1 MNGPLI
7 IGSFPPRTRRWSE
20 VHHWVDWKT
29 GERWFPRG
37 VDQPLGDATRDVGS
51 ANELARE
58 QAAVKRIQQ
67 AHLDHVESA
76 RRYATGLANEASF
89 LSEEGPRET
98 EAEVGDEDSEAAV
111 EAATARAAAGRT
123 LLAWK
128 RVRELEA
135 AGDALA
141 FGRLTTDEWGTDY
154 IGRMSV
160 IDGDEVYLIDWRAP
174 AAEPF
179 YRATPLEPLGVSH
192 RRHLHFTGSELTNY
206 SDEVFD
212 PDRIPENTSLRGE
225 AALLEILAARS
236 EGRMQ
241 SVVATIQ
248 AEQDAVIR
256 ASAKGPLLV
265 QGGPGTGK
273 TVVAL
278 HRAAYL
284 LYADRAALAETG
296 VLIVGPSPEFLTYIS
311 DVLPSL
317 GESGVVSVTADRL
330 FPGVLTDPDGSEE
343 VAELKGSAA
352 MADLLATAVAARR
365 RRPKEPLTVWY
376 GSLRV
381 NVSVELLERFVSLA
395 DRQATHNAGSGVLRQ
410 LLVEHVSRE
419 AYEPGFGGR
428 DDIRASLS
436 RSPDI
441 RLFLERHWPV
451 LSPEQMLNDLFGSKA
466 LLARAVEAAGLDASA
481 VDLLF
486 RPREREKELW
496 RRRWARSDVPL
507 LDELLWLLGDVSEAT
522 DVETDMEHEFA
533 DEDDVFSVDE
543 QRGDDPDIDGFE
555 DEEKLEPEPGEPEIE
570 SYDSWREGDEEEEWV

>member
-1 MNGPLI
+1 MQSIDEMNA
-7 IGSFPPRTRRWSE
+7 E
-20 VHHWVDWKT
+20 VLSLD
-29 GERWFPRG
+29 
-37 VDQPLGDATRDVGS
+37 
-51 ANELARE
+51 ELARE
-58 QAAVKRIQQ
+58 RLAVARIRE
-67 AHLDHVESA
+67 AHLAHIESA
-76 RRYATGLANEASF
+76 RRYATGLADEASF

-141 FGRLTTDEWGTDY
+141 FGRLTTNEWGTDY

-160 IDGDEVYLIDWRAP
+160 IDGDDVYLIDWRAP

-179 YRATPLEPLGVSH
+179 YRATPLEPLDVTH
-192 RRHLHFTGSELTNY
+192 RRHLHYTGAELTNY

-212 PDRIPENTSLRGE
+212 PDAVSNHASLRGE
-225 AALLEILAARS
+225 AALLAVLAARTD
-236 EGRMQ
+236 GRMQ
-241 SVVATIQ
+241 TVVATIQ

-330 FPGVLTDPDGSEE
+330 FPGVLTDPDASEE

-352 MADLLATAVAARR
+352 MADLLASAVELRK
-365 RRPKEPLTVWY
+365 RRPKEPLTVFY

-381 NVSVELLERFVSLA
+381 VVPAEDLERFFALA
-395 DRQATHNAGSGVLRQ
+395 ERQATYNAGAGMLGK
-410 LLVEHVSRE
+410 LLVEHVARHVS
-419 AYEPGFGGR
+419 EPGFENR
-428 DDIRASLS
+428 SDIAKSLARNDDLAM
-436 RSPDI
+436 
-441 RLFLERHWPV
+441 FAERHWPV
-451 LSPEQMLNDLFGSKA
+451 LSPEQMLNDLLGSRG
-466 LLARAVEAAGLDASA
+466 LLGRAVKEAGLPGAATDM
-481 VDLLF
+481 LY
-486 RPREREKELW
+486 REREREKELW
-496 RRRWARSDVPL
+496 RRRWAKSDVPL

-522 DVETDMEHEFA
+522 EVETDMEHEFA
-533 DEDDVFSVDE
+533 DEDDVFTMDE
-543 QRGDDPDIDGFE
+543 QRGSDPTIDGEE
-555 DEEKLEPEPGEPEIE
+555 DEDKLEPEPGQPEIE
-570 SYDSWREGDEEEEWV
+570 SYDSWREGPEEEERFF

>member
-1 MNGPLI
+1 M
-7 IGSFPPRTRRWSE
+7 T
-20 VHHWVDWKT
+20 
-29 GERWFPRG
+29 
-37 VDQPLGDATRDVGS
+37 DALTTPDLTTPELAS
-51 ANELARE
+51 AEELARE
-58 QAAVKRIQQ
+58 QVAVERIQQ
-67 AHLDHVESA
+67 AHLDHIESA
-76 RRYATGLANEASF
+76 RRYATGLADEASF

-141 FGRLTTDEWGTDY
+141 FGRLTTNEWGTDY

-160 IDGDEVYLIDWRAP
+160 IDGDDVYLIDWRAP

-192 RRHLHFTGSELTNY
+192 RRHLHYTGSELTNY

-212 PDRIPENTSLRGE
+212 PDSISEHTALRGE
-225 AALLEILAARS
+225 AALLSVLAAKS
-236 EGRMQ
+236 DGRMQ

-330 FPGVLTDPDGSEE
+330 FPGVLTDPDES
-343 VAELKGSAA
+343 VAHAQIKGSAG
-352 MADLLATAVAARR
+352 MAKLLASAVSMRR
-365 RRPKEPLTVWY
+365 RQPKEALTVWY

-381 NVSVELLERFVSLA
+381 IVSMADLDRYVTLA
-395 DRQATHNAGSGVLRQ
+395 NRQATHNAGAGVLRQ
-410 LLVEHVSRE
+410 MLVEHVSRE
-419 AYEPGFGGR
+419 AHEPGFGGR
-428 DDIRASLS
+428 DEVRSSLAN
-436 RSPDI
+436 SPDI

-466 LLARAVEAAGLDASA
+466 LLQRAGEHAGFDEATAE
-481 VDLLF
+481 LLY

-533 DEDDVFSVDE
+533 DEDDVFTVDE
-543 QRGDDPDIDGFE
+543 KRGDDPDIDGVD
-555 DEEKLEPEPGEPEIE
+555 DEEKLDPEPGEVEIE
-570 SYDSWREGDEEEEWV
+570 SYDEWREGEEDEWV

>member
-1 MNGPLI
+1 MD
-7 IGSFPPRTRRWSE
+7 SFAEPQPVVS
-20 VHHWVDWKT
+20 VD
-29 GERWFPRG
+29 
-37 VDQPLGDATRDVGS
+37 
-51 ANELARE
+51 ELARE
-58 QAAVKRIQQ
+58 KGAVNRIQD
-67 AHLDHVESA
+67 AHRAHVESA
-76 RRYATGLANEASF
+76 RRYATGLADEASF

-141 FGRLTTDEWGTDY
+141 FGRITSAEFGTDY

-160 IDGDEVYLIDWRAP
+160 IDGDDVYLIDWRAR

-179 YRATPLEPLGVSH
+179 YRATPLEPMGVSH
-192 RRHLHFTGSELTNY
+192 RRHLHYTDAELTNY
-206 SDEVFD
+206 SDEIFD
-212 PDRIPENTSLRGE
+212 ADTIGDHDSLRGE
-225 AALLEILAARS
+225 AALLATLATRS
-236 EGRMQ
+236 DGRMQ

-296 VLIVGPSPEFLTYIS
+296 VLIVGPSTEFLAYIS

-330 FPGVLTDPDGSEE
+330 FPGVLTDPDTSEV
-343 VAELKGSAA
+343 VADLKGSAT
-352 MADLLATAVAARR
+352 MAAVLADAVSRR
-365 RRPKEPLTVWY
+365 QRQPKEPLTAWY
-376 GSLRV
+376 GSRRV
-381 NVSVELLERFVSLA
+381 VVATAELQQFALLA
-395 DRQATHNAGSGVLRQ
+395 GRQATHNAGGGMLRR
-410 LLVEHVSRE
+410 LVVERLIDEVH
-419 AYEPGFGGR
+419 EPGFGERSDVR
-428 DDIRASLS
+428 DALNESAEVS
-436 RSPDI
+436 A
-441 RLFLERHWPV
+441 FCEAHWPV
-451 LSPEQMLNDLFGSKA
+451 LTPEQMLNDLFGSAA
-466 LLARAVEAAGLDASA
+466 LLGLSCSAAGLDESA
-481 VDLLF
+481 ADLLV
-486 RPREREKELW
+486 RRRVKERDLW
-496 RRRWARSDVPL
+496 RRRWYRSDVPL

-522 DVETDMEHEFA
+522 EVESDMEHEFA
-533 DEDDVFSVDE
+533 DEDDVFTVDE
-543 QRGDDPDIDGFE
+543 QRGEEADLD
-555 DEEKLEPEPGEPEIE
+555 DEEEGKLEPEPGADDVE
-570 SYDSWREGDEEEEWV
+570 SYDAWREGEEDEK

>member
-1 MNGPLI
+1 MCPVEHG
-7 IGSFPPRTRRWSE
+7 
-20 VHHWVDWKT
+20 K
-29 GERWFPRG
+29 WFARG
-37 VDQPLGDATRDVGS
+37 VINPLAESADVAS
-51 ANELARE
+51 EDELARE
-58 QAAVKRIQQ
+58 RAAVQRIQQ
-67 AHLDHVESA
+67 AHLDHIESA
-76 RRYATGLANEASF
+76 RSYATGLADEASF

-160 IDGDEVYLIDWRAP
+160 IDGDDVFLIDWRAP

-179 YRATPLEPLGVSH
+179 YRATPLEPLGVTH
-192 RRHLHFTGSELTNY
+192 RRHLHYTGSELTNY

-212 PDRIPENTSLRGE
+212 PDTITDHVSLRGE
-225 AALLEILAARS
+225 AALLAVLAARTD
-236 EGRMQ
+236 GRMQ
-241 SVVATIQ
+241 TVVATIQ

-330 FPGVLTDPDGSEE
+330 FPGVLTDPDESEE
-343 VAELKGSAA
+343 LADLKGSAA
-352 MADLLATAVAARR
+352 MAELLAAAVAMRK

-376 GSLRV
+376 GSLKV
-381 NVSVELLERFVSLA
+381 VIPVEELHRFFTLAERQSTYNSGAGMLA
-395 DRQATHNAGSGVLRQ
+395 QFLID
-410 LLVEHVSRE
+410 HVARE
-419 AYEPGFGGR
+419 VHEPGFENR
-428 DDIRASLS
+428 SDIRKSLK
-436 RSPDI
+436 RNDDLA
-441 RLFLERHWPV
+441 LFAERHWPV
-451 LSPEQMLNDLFGSKA
+451 LSPEQMLNDLFGSTGLLSAAVSKA
-466 LLARAVEAAGLDASA
+466 ELPEASA
-481 VDLLF
+481 ELLF
-486 RPREREKELW
+486 REREPEKELW
-496 RRRWARSDVPL
+496 RRRWACSDVPL

-533 DEDDVFSVDE
+533 DEDDVFTVDE
-543 QRGDDPDIDGFE
+543 QRGDDPDIDGD
-555 DEEKLEPEPGEPEIE
+555 DEEIKLDPEPGEVEIE
-570 SYDSWREGDEEEEWV
+570 SYDSWREGEEEEQQDWV

>member
-1 MNGPLI
+1 M
-7 IGSFPPRTRRWSE
+7 T
-20 VHHWVDWKT
+20 
-29 GERWFPRG
+29 
-37 VDQPLGDATRDVGS
+37 DALTTPDLTTPELAS
-51 ANELARE
+51 AEELARE
-58 QAAVKRIQQ
+58 QVAVERIQQ
-67 AHLDHVESA
+67 AHLDHIESA
-76 RRYATGLANEASF
+76 RRYATGLADEASF

-141 FGRLTTDEWGTDY
+141 FGRLTTNEWGTDY

-192 RRHLHFTGSELTNY
+192 RRHLHYTGSELTNY

-212 PDRIPENTSLRGE
+212 PDSISEHTALRGE
-225 AALLEILAARS
+225 AALLSVLAAKS
-236 EGRMQ
+236 DGRMQ

-330 FPGVLTDPDGSEE
+330 FPGVLTDPDESE
-343 VAELKGSAA
+343 AIAQLKGSAG
-352 MADLLATAVAARR
+352 MAKLLASAVSMRR
-365 RRPKEPLTVWY
+365 RQPKESLTVWY

-381 NVSVELLERFVSLA
+381 IVSLA
-395 DRQATHNAGSGVLRQ
+395 DLDRYVNLANRQATHNAGAGVLRQ

-419 AYEPGFGGR
+419 AHEPGFGGR
-428 DDIRASLS
+428 DEVRSSLVN
-436 RSPDI
+436 SPDI
-441 RLFLERHWPV
+441 REFLERHWPV
-451 LSPEQMLNDLFGSKA
+451 LSPEQMLNDLLGSKA
-466 LLARAVEAAGLDASA
+466 LLARAAEHAGFDETAADMLH
-481 VDLLF
+481 
-486 RPREREKELW
+486 RPRERERELW

-533 DEDDVFSVDE
+533 DEDDVFTVDE
-543 QRGDDPDIDGFE
+543 KRGDDPDIDGVE
-555 DEEKLEPEPGEPEIE
+555 DEEKLEPEPGEVEIE
-570 SYDSWREGDEEEEWV
+570 SYDEWREGEEEEWV

>member
-1 MNGPLI
+1 M
-7 IGSFPPRTRRWSE
+7 T
-20 VHHWVDWKT
+20 
-29 GERWFPRG
+29 
-37 VDQPLGDATRDVGS
+37 DALTTPDLTTPELAS
-51 ANELARE
+51 AEELARE
-58 QAAVKRIQQ
+58 QVAVERIQQ
-67 AHLDHVESA
+67 AHLDHIESA
-76 RRYATGLANEASF
+76 RRYATGLADEASF

-141 FGRLTTDEWGTDY
+141 FGRLTTNEWGTDY

-160 IDGDEVYLIDWRAP
+160 IDGDDVYLIDWRAP

-192 RRHLHFTGSELTNY
+192 RRHLHYTGSELTNY

-212 PDRIPENTSLRGE
+212 PDSISEHTALRGE
-225 AALLEILAARS
+225 AALLSVLAAKS
-236 EGRMQ
+236 DGRMQ

-330 FPGVLTDPDGSEE
+330 FPGVLTDPDES
-343 VAELKGSAA
+343 VAHAQIKGSAG
-352 MADLLATAVAARR
+352 MAKLLASAVSMRR
-365 RRPKEPLTVWY
+365 RQPKEALTVWY

-381 NVSVELLERFVSLA
+381 IVSMADLDRYVTLA
-395 DRQATHNAGSGVLRQ
+395 NRQATHNAGAGVLRQ
-410 LLVEHVSRE
+410 MLVEHVSRE
-419 AYEPGFGGR
+419 AHEPGFGGR
-428 DDIRASLS
+428 DEVRSSLAN
-436 RSPDI
+436 SPDI

-466 LLARAVEAAGLDASA
+466 LLQRAGEHAGFDEATAE
-481 VDLLF
+481 LLY

-496 RRRWARSDVPL
+496 RRRWACSDVPL

-533 DEDDVFSVDE
+533 DEDDVFTVDE
-543 QRGDDPDIDGFE
+543 KRGDDPDIDGVD
-555 DEEKLEPEPGEPEIE
+555 DEEKLDPEPGEVEIE
-570 SYDSWREGDEEEEWV
+570 SYDEWREGEEDEWV

>member
-1 MNGPLI
+1 MDP
-7 IGSFPPRTRRWSE
+7 FPEPMPVASLDELGREREAVDRIQE
-20 VHHWVDWKT
+20 VH
-29 GERWFPRG
+29 R
-37 VDQPLGDATRDVGS
+37 
-51 ANELARE
+51 
-58 QAAVKRIQQ
+58 
-67 AHLDHVESA
+67 AHVASA
-76 RRYATGLANEASF
+76 RRYATGLADEASF

-141 FGRLTTDEWGTDY
+141 FGRITSQEFGTDY

-160 IDGDEVYLIDWRAP
+160 IDGDDVYLIDWRAR

-179 YRATPLEPLGVSH
+179 YRATPLEPMGVSH
-192 RRHLHFTGSELTNY
+192 RRHLHYLDAELTNY
-206 SDEVFD
+206 SDEIFD
-212 PDRIPENTSLRGE
+212 TDNIGEHESLRGE
-225 AALLEILAARS
+225 AALLATLATRTD
-236 EGRMQ
+236 GRMQ

-296 VLIVGPSPEFLTYIS
+296 VLIVGPSTEFLAYVS

-330 FPGVLTDPDGSEE
+330 FPGVLTDPDPSEG
-343 VAELKGSAA
+343 AADLKGNSA
-352 MADLLATAVAARR
+352 MAVVLADAVARR
-365 RRPKEPLTVWY
+365 QRPPKEPLTVWY
-376 GSLRV
+376 GSRRV
-381 NVSVELLERFVSLA
+381 IVPVAELEQFAQLGA
-395 DRQATHNAGSGVLRQ
+395 RQATHNAGAGMFRR
-410 LLVEHVSRE
+410 LLLERLIDEVH
-419 AYEPGFGGR
+419 EPGFGER
-428 DDIRASLS
+428 RDIRDSLNES
-436 RSPDI
+436 VEVTA
-441 RLFLERHWPV
+441 FCEAHWPV
-451 LSPEQMLNDLFGSKA
+451 LTPEQMLNDLFGSAA
-466 LLARAVEAAGLDASA
+466 LLRASCAAAELDQTA
-481 VDLLF
+481 VDLLA
-486 RPREREKELW
+486 RPRVKEKDLW
-496 RRRWARSDVPL
+496 RRRWYRSDVPL

-522 DVETDMEHEFA
+522 QIETDMEHQFA
-533 DEDDVFSVDE
+533 DEDDVFTVDE
-543 QRGDDPDIDGFE
+543 QRGEEFDLEDDE
-555 DEEKLEPEPGEPEIE
+555 EEKLEPEPGEEAVE
-570 SYDSWREGDEEEEWV
+570 SYDAWRDGEEEERWA

>member
-1 MNGPLI
+1 MADPIVQVN
-7 IGSFPPRTRRWSE
+7 RE
-20 VHHWVDWKT
+20 VDSLAEL
-29 GERWFPRG
+29 ERER
-37 VDQPLGDATRDVGS
+37 V
-51 ANELARE
+51 
-58 QAAVKRIQQ
+58 AVERIRQ
-67 AHLDHVESA
+67 AHLDHIESA
-76 RRYATGLANEASF
+76 RRYATGLADEASF

-160 IDGDEVYLIDWRAP
+160 IDGDEVFLIDWRAP

-192 RRHLHFTGSELTNY
+192 RRHLHYVDSELANY

-212 PDRIPENTSLRGE
+212 PNRIPENTSLRGE
-225 AALLEILAARS
+225 AALLETLAARGD
-236 EGRMQ
+236 GRMQ
-241 SVVATIQ
+241 TVVATIQ

-256 ASAKGPLLV
+256 APAKGPLLV

-296 VLIVGPSPEFLTYIS
+296 VLIVGPSADFLHYIGN
-311 DVLPSL
+311 VLPSL
-317 GESGVVSVTADRL
+317 GESGVVSLTVDRL
-330 FPGVLTDPDGSEE
+330 FPGVLTDPDACDE
-343 VAELKGSAA
+343 VADLKGRAEMATLLDAA
-352 MADLLATAVAARR
+352 LDRR
-365 RRPKEPLTVWY
+365 RRKPTEPLTAFY
-376 GSLRV
+376 GSRRV
-381 NVSVELLERFVSLA
+381 IVSAEQLNSYMALAERQL
-395 DRQATHNAGSGVLRQ
+395 THNSGAGVMFQ
-410 LLVEHVSRE
+410 LVVEHVARE
-419 AYEPGFGGR
+419 VHEPGFENR
-428 DDIRASLS
+428 EDIRKSLAQS
-436 RSPDI
+436 QDLRV
-441 RLFLERHWPV
+441 FQEKHWPV
-451 LSPEQMLNDLFGSKA
+451 LSPEQMLNDLLGSKPLLEYAAKKAGFTADDAA
-466 LLARAVEAAGLDASA
+466 LLYRKRD
-481 VDLLF
+481 
-486 RPREREKELW
+486 REKDLW

-533 DEDDVFSVDE
+533 DEADVFTIDE
-543 QRGDDPDIDGFE
+543 QRAAETDDLDEI
-555 DEEKLEPEPGEPEIE
+555 EEKLDPEPGEVEVE

>member
-1 MNGPLI
+1 MESPLANLET
-7 IGSFPPRTRRWSE
+7 P
-20 VHHWVDWKT
+20 V
-29 GERWFPRG
+29 
-37 VDQPLGDATRDVGS
+37 AS
-51 ANELARE
+51 ADELARE
-58 QAAVKRIQQ
+58 QAAVARIRQ
-67 AHLDHVESA
+67 AHLDHIESA
-76 RRYATGLANEASF
+76 RSYATGLADEASF

-160 IDGDEVYLIDWRAP
+160 IDGDDVYLIDWRAP

-192 RRHLHFTGSELTNY
+192 RRHLHYTDSELTNY
-206 SDEVFD
+206 SDEIFD
-212 PDRIPENTSLRGE
+212 PDTIGEHESLRGE
-225 AALLEILAARS
+225 AALLAVLAARTD
-236 EGRMQ
+236 GRMQ

-330 FPGVLTDPDGSEE
+330 FPGVLTDPDPSED
-343 VAELKGSAA
+343 VAELKGAA
-352 MADLLATAVAARR
+352 PMAELLAAAVAMR
-365 RRPKEPLTVWY
+365 RRPPTEPLTVWY

-381 NVSVELLERFVSLA
+381 VVSIDELQRFFMLA
-395 DRQATHNAGSGVLRQ
+395 NRQATHNAGAGVLKQ
-410 LLVEHVSRE
+410 LLIELVSRD
-419 AYEPGFGGR
+419 AHVPGFGGR
-428 DDIRASLS
+428 DDIRVSLAQ
-436 RSPDI
+436 SPDI
-441 RLFLERHWPV
+441 RLFLEKHWPV
-451 LSPEQMLNDLFGSKA
+451 LSPEQMLNDLLGSKA
-466 LLARAVEAAGLDASA
+466 MLTRAAEIAGIDGSAVEMLY
-481 VDLLF
+481 
-486 RPREREKELW
+486 RKREREKELW
-496 RRRWARSDVPL
+496 RRRWHRSDVPL

-522 DVETDMEHEFA
+522 DVESDMEHEFA
-533 DEDDVFSVDE
+533 DEDDVFTVDE
-543 QRGDDPDIDGFE
+543 KRGDDPDIDGFE

-570 SYDSWREGDEEEEWV
+570 SYDSWREGEEDEEWV

>member
-1 MNGPLI
+1 MA
-7 IGSFPPRTRRWSE
+7 RT
-20 VHHWVDWKT
+20 
-29 GERWFPRG
+29 WFPGG
-37 VDQPLGDATRDVGS
+37 VTDAAVEPDV
-51 ANELARE
+51 APDELDVERAAVARI
-58 QAAVKRIQQ
+58 QAAHR
-67 AHLDHVESA
+67 AHVESA
-76 RRYATGLANEASF
+76 RRYATGLADEASF

-141 FGRLTTDEWGTDY
+141 FGRLTTEEFGTDY

-160 IDGDEVYLIDWRAP
+160 IDGDEVYLIDWRAR

-179 YRATPLEPLGVSH
+179 YRATPLEPMGVTH
-192 RRHLHFTGSELTNY
+192 RRHLVYTDSELTNY

-212 PDRIPENTSLRGE
+212 TENIGDHQSLRGE
-225 AALLEILAARS
+225 AALLATLAARS
-236 EGRMQ
+236 DGRMQ
-241 SVVATIQ
+241 TVVATIQ

-330 FPGVLTDPDGSEE
+330 FPGVLTDPDESEA
-343 VAELKGSAA
+343 VADLKGSAA
-352 MADLLATAVAARR
+352 MATVLSDAVARR
-365 RRPKEPLTVWY
+365 QRTPKEPLTAWY
-376 GSLRV
+376 GSRRV
-381 NVSVELLERFVSLA
+381 TISTEDLQHYVSLA
-395 DRQATHNAGSGVLRQ
+395 KRQSTHNAGAGMLRRLVLDR
-410 LLVEHVSRE
+410 VISEVH
-419 AYEPGFGGR
+419 EPGFGGR
-428 DDIRASLS
+428 DEILQAIAESSDVT
-436 RSPDI
+436 
-441 RLFLERHWPV
+441 LFCEAHWPV
-451 LSPEQMLNDLFGSKA
+451 LTPEQMLNDLFGSSA
-466 LLARAVEAAGLDASA
+466 LLKASCDAAGLDNDAPE
-481 VDLLF
+481 LLF
-486 RPREREKELW
+486 RKRARQRDLW
-496 RRRWARSDVPL
+496 RRRWFRSDVPL

-522 DVETDMEHEFA
+522 EVESDMEHQFS
-533 DEDDVFSVDE
+533 DEDDVFTVDE
-543 QRGDDPDIDGFE
+543 ARGDDPDIDGE
-555 DEEKLEPEPGEPEIE
+555 DDEEKLEPEPGEPEIE
-570 SYDSWREGDEEEEWV
+570 SYDDWREGDEEQDLWA

>member
-1 MNGPLI
+1 MANPLADE
-7 IGSFPPRTRRWSE
+7 F
-20 VHHWVDWKT
+20 
-29 GERWFPRG
+29 
-37 VDQPLGDATRDVGS
+37 ADVAS
-51 ANELARE
+51 HDELARE
-58 QAAVKRIQQ
+58 REAVRRIRQ
-67 AHLDHVESA
+67 AHIDHIESA
-76 RRYATGLANEASF
+76 RRYATGLADEASF

-160 IDGDEVYLIDWRAP
+160 IDGDDVYLIDWRAP

-192 RRHLHFTGSELTNY
+192 RRHLHYTDSELTNY

-212 PDRIPENTSLRGE
+212 PDTISEHVSLRGE
-225 AALLEILAARS
+225 AALLAVLAARTD
-236 EGRMQ
+236 GRMQ

-330 FPGVLTDPDGSEE
+330 FPGVLTDPDASSEL
-343 VAELKGSAA
+343 AELKGSAP
-352 MADLLATAVAARR
+352 MAGLLASAVAMRR
-365 RRPKEPLTVWY
+365 RSPKEPLTVWY

-381 NVSVELLERFVSLA
+381 QISVDELRRFFALA
-395 DRQATHNAGSGVLRQ
+395 DRQATHNAGAGVLRQ
-410 LLVEHVSRE
+410 LLVEHVARE
-419 AYEPGFGGR
+419 AHEPGFGER
-428 DDIRASLS
+428 DDVRASLFG
-436 RSPDI
+436 SPDI
-441 RLFLERHWPV
+441 HFFLERHWPV
-451 LSPEQMLNDLFGSKA
+451 LSPEQMLNDLLGSKA
-466 LLARAVEAAGLDASA
+466 LLTRAVSSVELDESA
-481 VDLLF
+481 VGLLY
-486 RPREREKELW
+486 REREPEKELW
-496 RRRWARSDVPL
+496 RRRWERSDVPL

-533 DEDDVFSVDE
+533 DEDDVFTVDE
-543 QRGDDPDIDGFE
+543 QRGDDPDIDGVE

-570 SYDSWREGDEEEEWV
+570 SYDSWREGDEEEEWT

>member
-1 MNGPLI
+1 M
-7 IGSFPPRTRRWSE
+7 T
-20 VHHWVDWKT
+20 
-29 GERWFPRG
+29 
-37 VDQPLGDATRDVGS
+37 DALTTPDLTTPELAS
-51 ANELARE
+51 AEELARE
-58 QAAVKRIQQ
+58 QVAVERIQQ
-67 AHLDHVESA
+67 AHLDHIESA
-76 RRYATGLANEASF
+76 RRYATGLADEASF

-141 FGRLTTDEWGTDY
+141 FGRLTTNEWGTDY

-160 IDGDEVYLIDWRAP
+160 IDGDDVYLIDWRAP

-192 RRHLHFTGSELTNY
+192 RRHLHYTGSELTNY

-212 PDRIPENTSLRGE
+212 PDSISEHTALRGE
-225 AALLEILAARS
+225 AALLSVLAAKS
-236 EGRMQ
+236 DGRMQ

-273 TVVAL
+273 SVVAL

-330 FPGVLTDPDGSEE
+330 FPGVLTDPDES
-343 VAELKGSAA
+343 VAHAQIKGSAG
-352 MADLLATAVAARR
+352 MAKLLASAVSMRR
-365 RRPKEPLTVWY
+365 RQPKEALTVWY

-381 NVSVELLERFVSLA
+381 IVSMADLDRYVTLA
-395 DRQATHNAGSGVLRQ
+395 NRQATHNAGAGVLRQ
-410 LLVEHVSRE
+410 MLVEHVSRE
-419 AYEPGFGGR
+419 AHEPGFGGR
-428 DDIRASLS
+428 DEVRSSLAN
-436 RSPDI
+436 SPDI

-466 LLARAVEAAGLDASA
+466 LLQRAGEHAGFDEATAE
-481 VDLLF
+481 LLY

-533 DEDDVFSVDE
+533 DEDDVFTVDE
-543 QRGDDPDIDGFE
+543 KRGDDPDIDGVD
-555 DEEKLEPEPGEPEIE
+555 DEEKLDPEPGEVEIE
-570 SYDSWREGDEEEEWV
+570 SYDEWREGEEDEWV

>member
-1 MNGPLI
+1 MESVDELERE
-7 IGSFPPRTRRWSE
+7 RTA
-20 VHHWVDWKT
+20 VLAI
-29 GERWFPRG
+29 
-37 VDQPLGDATRDVGS
+37 QDAHR
-51 ANELARE
+51 
-58 QAAVKRIQQ
+58 
-67 AHLDHVESA
+67 AHIEAA
-76 RRYATGLANEASF
+76 RRYATGLADEASF

-141 FGRLTTDEWGTDY
+141 FGRITSDEFGTDY

-160 IDGDEVYLIDWRAP
+160 IDGDDVFLIDWRAR

-192 RRHLHFTGSELTNY
+192 RRHLHYTDSELTNY
-206 SDEVFD
+206 SDEIFD
-212 PDRIPENTSLRGE
+212 TENIEAHESLRGE
-225 AALLEILAARS
+225 AALLATLAARS
-236 EGRMQ
+236 DGRMQ

-296 VLIVGPSPEFLTYIS
+296 VLIVGPSTEFLTYIS

-330 FPGVLTDPDGSEE
+330 FPGVLTDPDESEA
-343 VAELKGSAA
+343 VADLKGSAA
-352 MADLLATAVAARR
+352 MAVLLADAVGRR
-365 RRPKEPLTVWY
+365 QRTPTEPLTAWY
-376 GSLRV
+376 GSRRIV
-381 NVSVELLERFVSLA
+381 VSVDELVRFVTLA
-395 DRQATHNAGSGVLRQ
+395 GRQATHNGGAGMLHRLVLER
-410 LLVEHVSRE
+410 LIDEVH
-419 AYEPGFGGR
+419 EPGFGDR
-428 DDIRASLS
+428 ADIRQSLAES
-436 RSPDI
+436 AEVTA
-441 RLFLERHWPV
+441 FWEAHWPV
-451 LSPEQMLNDLFGSKA
+451 LTPEQMLNDLFGSPA
-466 LLARAVEAAGLDASA
+466 LLRASCRKAGLDDSA
-481 VDLLF
+481 ADLLS
-486 RPREREKELW
+486 RPRSKQRDLW
-496 RRRWARSDVPL
+496 RRRWFRGDVPL
-507 LDELLWLLGDVSEAT
+507 LDELLWLLGDVAEAT
-522 DVETDMEHEFA
+522 AVETDMEHEVA
-533 DEDDVFSVDE
+533 DEDDVFTLDE
-543 QRGDDPDIDGFE
+543 QRGEDPDIDGDDE
-555 DEEKLEPEPGEPEIE
+555 EEKLEPEPGADDVE
-570 SYDSWREGDEEEEWV
+570 SYDAWRDGEEDEWVN